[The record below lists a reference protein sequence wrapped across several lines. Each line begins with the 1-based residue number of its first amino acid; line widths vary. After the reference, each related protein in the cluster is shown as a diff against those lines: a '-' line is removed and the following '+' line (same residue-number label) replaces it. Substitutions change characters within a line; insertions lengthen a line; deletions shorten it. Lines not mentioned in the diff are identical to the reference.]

1 MLEVLVSCLY
11 FLMKWTMGS
20 YETEGVK
27 LKVERR
33 ILMDLPSSEPIQ
45 RKLVR
50 QSVFISNE

>member
-1 MLEVLVSCLY
+1 VLEVLVSYLR

-45 RKLVR
+45 RKLVM
-50 QSVFISNE
+50 QSVFH